1 MLNTIATAYST
12 SAGTSHVALK
22 HGCNKTRKVAVK
34 TNVGIPLLK
43 PSSLRMLTKEV
54 SYLLGGSLKDRG
66 LSYDGNNEIVMAAY
80 STQSV
85 PKLYF
90 TVGLYKRML
99 RIALPPPV
107 PLYPCQT

>member
-1 MLNTIATAYST
+1 MLNAVATAYST
-12 SAGTSHVALK
+12 PAGTNHVTLK

-34 TNVGIPLLK
+34 TNFGIPLLK
-43 PSSLRMLTKEV
+43 PSSLGMLTKEV
-54 SYLLGGSLKDRG
+54 SYLLGGSLKDG

-85 PKLYF
+85 PKLYS
-90 TVGLYKRML
+90 TVGLCKKML